1 MQKIFSSCLSRT
13 QLGFNTLN
21 NTLQKFF
28 KRKKKQP
35 SDSTKIIDYIY
46 SLLVVSSSLFF
57 ALFCSREREREKKR
71 ERERLLVF
79 LCVFVFGVLKS
90 LIKEIE
96 RDRLEIRFLRHSSA
110 AGLGVSLLFYRKY
123 FKGIKKE

>member
-57 ALFCSREREREKKR
+57 ALFCSREREEER

-79 LCVFVFGVLKS
+79 LFVFVFGVLKS

>member
-1 MQKIFSSCLSRT
+1 MKKIFSLCLSRK

-21 NTLQKFF
+21 SNLQNFS
-28 KRKKKQP
+28 RKKEKP
-35 SDSTKIIDYIY
+35 SDSTKIINYIY

-57 ALFCSREREREKKR
+57 ALFCSRERERRR

>member
-1 MQKIFSSCLSRT
+1 MTAQKSST
-13 QLGFNTLN
+13 T
-21 NTLQKFF
+21 
-28 KRKKKQP
+28 
-35 SDSTKIIDYIY
+35 STHY
-46 SLLVVSSSLFF
+46 SLSLLLCFLLSSV
-57 ALFCSREREREKKR
+57 REREKKR

-79 LCVFVFGVLKS
+79 LFVFVFGVLKS

>member
-1 MQKIFSSCLSRT
+1 VTAQKSST
-13 QLGFNTLN
+13 T
-21 NTLQKFF
+21 
-28 KRKKKQP
+28 
-35 SDSTKIIDYIY
+35 STHY
-46 SLLVVSSSLFF
+46 SLSLLLCFLLSSV
-57 ALFCSREREREKKR
+57 RERERRER

-79 LCVFVFGVLKS
+79 LFVFVFGVLKS

>member
-1 MQKIFSSCLSRT
+1 MKKIFSLCLSRK

-21 NTLQKFF
+21 NNLQNFS
-28 KRKKKQP
+28 RKKEKP
-35 SDSTKIIDYIY
+35 SDSTKIINYIY

-57 ALFCSREREREKKR
+57 ALFCSREREEER

-79 LCVFVFGVLKS
+79 LFLFVFGVLKS
-90 LIKEIE
+90 LIKERE

>member
-1 MQKIFSSCLSRT
+1 MKKIFSLCLSRK

-21 NTLQKFF
+21 KNLQKFS
-28 KRKKKQP
+28 RKKEKP
-35 SDSTKIIDYIY
+35 SDSTKIINYIY

-57 ALFCSREREREKKR
+57 ALFCSREREEER

-79 LCVFVFGVLKS
+79 LFVFVFGVLKS

>member
-1 MQKIFSSCLSRT
+1 MTAQKSST
-13 QLGFNTLN
+13 T
-21 NTLQKFF
+21 
-28 KRKKKQP
+28 
-35 SDSTKIIDYIY
+35 STHY
-46 SLLVVSSSLFF
+46 SLSLLLCFLLSSV
-57 ALFCSREREREKKR
+57 REREKKR
-71 ERERLLVF
+71 ERERERLLVF
-79 LCVFVFGVLKS
+79 LFLFVFGVLKS

>member
-1 MQKIFSSCLSRT
+1 MKKIFSLCLSRK
-13 QLGFNTLN
+13 QLGCNTLN
-21 NTLQKFF
+21 NNLQNFS
-28 KRKKKQP
+28 
-35 SDSTKIIDYIY
+35 SDSTKIINYIY

-57 ALFCSREREREKKR
+57 ALFCSREREEER

-79 LCVFVFGVLKS
+79 LFVFVFGVLKS

>member
-1 MQKIFSSCLSRT
+1 MKKIFSLCLSRK

-21 NTLQKFF
+21 INFQNFS
-28 KRKKKQP
+28 RKKEKP
-35 SDSTKIIDYIY
+35 SDSTKIINYIY

-57 ALFCSREREREKKR
+57 ALFCSREREEER

-79 LCVFVFGVLKS
+79 LFVFVFGVLKS

>member
-1 MQKIFSSCLSRT
+1 M
-13 QLGFNTLN
+13 
-21 NTLQKFF
+21 
-28 KRKKKQP
+28 
-35 SDSTKIIDYIY
+35 
-46 SLLVVSSSLFF
+46 
-57 ALFCSREREREKKR
+57 
-71 ERERLLVF
+71 F

-96 RDRLEIRFLRHSSA
+96 RDWLEIRFLRHSSA

>member
-1 MQKIFSSCLSRT
+1 VKKIFSLCLSRK

-21 NTLQKFF
+21 SNLQNFS
-28 KRKKKQP
+28 RKKEKP
-35 SDSTKIIDYIY
+35 SDSTKIINYIY

-57 ALFCSREREREKKR
+57 ALFCSREREREKR

-79 LCVFVFGVLKS
+79 LCVFVFGALKS
-90 LIKEIE
+90 LSKERE

>member
-1 MQKIFSSCLSRT
+1 MKKIFSLCLSRK

-21 NTLQKFF
+21 RNLQNFS
-28 KRKKKQP
+28 RKKEKP
-35 SDSTKIIDYIY
+35 SDSTKIINYIY

-57 ALFCSREREREKKR
+57 ALFCSREREEER
-71 ERERLLVF
+71 ERERWLVF
-79 LCVFVFGVLKS
+79 LFVFVFGVLKS

>member
-1 MQKIFSSCLSRT
+1 MKKIFSLCLSRK

-21 NTLQKFF
+21 SNFQNFS
-28 KRKKKQP
+28 RKKEKP
-35 SDSTKIIDYIY
+35 SDSTKIINYIY

-57 ALFCSREREREKKR
+57 ALFCSREREEER

-79 LCVFVFGVLKS
+79 LFVFVFGVLKS

>member
-21 NTLQKFF
+21 NLFAKLQE
-28 KRKKKQP
+28 KKQP
-35 SDSTKIIDYIY
+35 TDSTKIIDYIY

-57 ALFCSREREREKKR
+57 ALFCSREREEER

-79 LCVFVFGVLKS
+79 LCVFVFGALKS

-96 RDRLEIRFLRHSSA
+96 RETDWKFDS
-110 AGLGVSLLFYRKY
+110 
-123 FKGIKKE
+123 

>member
-1 MQKIFSSCLSRT
+1 
-13 QLGFNTLN
+13 
-21 NTLQKFF
+21 LQKFF
-28 KRKKKQP
+28 KREKNNQVTAQK
-35 SDSTKIIDYIY
+35 SSITSTHY
-46 SLLVVSSSLFF
+46 SLSLLLCFSLSSV
-57 ALFCSREREREKKR
+57 REREREKKR

-79 LCVFVFGVLKS
+79 LCVFVFGALKS
-90 LIKEIE
+90 LIKERE

>member
-21 NTLQKFF
+21 NLFAKIFQK
-28 KRKKKQP
+28 KKKQP

-57 ALFCSREREREKKR
+57 ALFCSREREEER

-79 LCVFVFGVLKS
+79 LCVFVFCALKS

-96 RDRLEIRFLRHSSA
+96 RETDWKFDS
-110 AGLGVSLLFYRKY
+110 
-123 FKGIKKE
+123 